1 MLKKNSRLVDN
12 LEQFMETNFK
22 NFKLKNFI
30 GIYKFQEN
38 LFIVLYHILYS
49 YCNDNNDDLSFFQIT
64 LQILKKHEVLEK
76 SCISLPNICGGNVK
90 SEKNV
95 APTGHN
101 LENQGRSVRYW
112 PERALFWKK
121 GPPKFHPLSYSVP
134 FPKGGSIVAKQGSVQ
149 LSSAICL

>member
-64 LQILKKHEVLEK
+64 LEILKKHEVLEK

-101 LENQGRSVRYW
+101 LEN
-112 PERALFWKK
+112 
-121 GPPKFHPLSYSVP
+121 
-134 FPKGGSIVAKQGSVQ
+134 
-149 LSSAICL
+149 

>member
-64 LQILKKHEVLEK
+64 L
-76 SCISLPNICGGNVK
+76 
-90 SEKNV
+90 
-95 APTGHN
+95 
-101 LENQGRSVRYW
+101 
-112 PERALFWKK
+112 
-121 GPPKFHPLSYSVP
+121 
-134 FPKGGSIVAKQGSVQ
+134 
-149 LSSAICL
+149 